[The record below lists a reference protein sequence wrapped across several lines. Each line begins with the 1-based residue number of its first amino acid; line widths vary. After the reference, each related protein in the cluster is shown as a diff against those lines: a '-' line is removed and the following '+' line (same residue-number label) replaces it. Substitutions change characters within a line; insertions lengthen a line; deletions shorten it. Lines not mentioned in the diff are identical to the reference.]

1 MKLIQYPFLLLL
13 AVFCFAC
20 GGGGT
25 DDATIEDDNMFA
37 NAAEAMK
44 SLTDGSAG
52 NERPT
57 LEKEALK
64 EMAPETLLGLS
75 RTSMDVQ
82 KVGAGSFQLSTLE
95 ADYADE
101 SGDKQITLIISDG
114 MGAKTVGLGAALE
127 MVDVDR
133 EEGTKTTKT
142 IRVDGRKGVEEFDT
156 ATGNGS
162 FSVVFDQTVVAV
174 NGRGLS
180 SIDEL
185 RDAFNEL
192 DLSGI

>member
-1 MKLIQYPFLLLL
+1 MKLIQYPTLLLL
-13 AVFCFAC
+13 AVICFAC
-20 GGGGT
+20 GGS
-25 DDATIEDDNMFA
+25 DEASVEEDNMFS
-37 NAAEAMK
+37 NATEAVKNLAE
-44 SLTDGSAG
+44 G
-52 NERPT
+52 NTGNNRPT

-64 EMAPETLLGLS
+64 AMAPETLLGLA
-75 RTSMDVQ
+75 RTSLDVQ
-82 KVGAGSFQLSTLE
+82 KVGAGAFELSTLE

-101 SGDKQITLIISDG
+101 GGQKKLTLIVSDG
-114 MGAKTVGLGAALE
+114 MGAKTMGLGAALE
-127 MVDVDR
+127 MLDVDR

-142 IRVDGRKGVEEFDT
+142 IRVNGRKGVQEFDT
-156 ATGNGS
+156 ADGSGS

-185 RDAFNEL
+185 VDAFNEL